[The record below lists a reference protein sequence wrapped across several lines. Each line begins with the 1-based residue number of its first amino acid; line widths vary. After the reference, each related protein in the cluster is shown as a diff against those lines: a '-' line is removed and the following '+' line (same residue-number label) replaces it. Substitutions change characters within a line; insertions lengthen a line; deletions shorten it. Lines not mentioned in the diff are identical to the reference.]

1 MPNFEIP
8 AGVLT
13 EIKSDENLMRI
24 PMLLFT
30 VSNSEMDKLEAY
42 NIQASAIIIET
53 LGLDEFTAAV
63 EWLEEFWLTIIKLPK
78 DASSETNV

>member
-13 EIKSDENLMRI
+13 EIKSDENLRRI

-30 VSNSEMDKLEAY
+30 VSCSEMDKLEAY
-42 NIQASAIIIET
+42 NIQASAIITET

-63 EWLEEFWLTIIKLPK
+63 ESLEEFWLTIIKLPK

>member
-13 EIKSDENLMRI
+13 EIKSDENLRRI

-30 VSNSEMDKLEAY
+30 VSSSEMDKLEAS
-42 NIQASAIIIET
+42 NIQASAIITET

>member
-13 EIKSDENLMRI
+13 EIKSDENLRRI

-30 VSNSEMDKLEAY
+30 VSSSEMDNLEAY
-42 NIQASAIIIET
+42 NI
-53 LGLDEFTAAV
+53 
-63 EWLEEFWLTIIKLPK
+63 
-78 DASSETNV
+78 

>member
-13 EIKSDENLMRI
+13 EIKSDENLRRI
-24 PMLLFT
+24 PVLLFT
-30 VSNSEMDKLEAY
+30 VSSSEMDKLEAY
-42 NIQASAIIIET
+42 NIQASAIITET

-63 EWLEEFWLTIIKLPK
+63 ESLEEFWLTIIAAPK